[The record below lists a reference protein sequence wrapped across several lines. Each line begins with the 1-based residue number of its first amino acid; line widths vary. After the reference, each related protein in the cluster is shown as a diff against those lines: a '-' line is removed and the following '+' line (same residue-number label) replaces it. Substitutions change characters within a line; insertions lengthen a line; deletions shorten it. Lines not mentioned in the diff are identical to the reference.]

1 MDNSNRADRRR
12 NVFDI
17 VADLGFLDRKPLPRA
32 EPPPN
37 AAPTTTAPTA
47 AASVTATPP
56 APLTLVKPAVPAP
69 AQTLAAAAQP
79 RTDGPHFELAQ
90 TLTEAQQRAAEQ
102 RMAAERL
109 LHEAVELERR
119 LADEAA
125 QARAANEQALG
136 QELAVALEEAR
147 AAERDAAEHA
157 GICTKNF
164 ERIATQKAQAEAL
177 QADDRTTR
185 RTAADDIAAAE
196 ARLAEARRR
205 LEVAESAC
213 SESDRRFN
221 DACAAEDAARAEATM
236 ASQVLAD
243 HGAAREAMEQQLR
256 GIQERAAAFSGSVPS
271 LATVEQLRA
280 LESRGALPADA
291 ATRMAERRAA
301 DAAKRIAERRAADEQ
316 RGAAS

>member
-1 MDNSNRADRRR
+1 VETLVDNSNRADRRR

-17 VADLGFLDRKPLPRA
+17 VADLGFLDRKPVPPRP
-32 EPPPN
+32 EPPPD
-37 AAPTTTAPTA
+37 AAPA
-47 AASVTATPP
+47 AAAPAVAAPP
-56 APLTLVKPAVPAP
+56 SLTLVKPPASAEAPAVP
-69 AQTLAAAAQP
+69 QP
-79 RTDGPHFELAQ
+79 HTAGPHFELAQ

-102 RMAAERL
+102 RMAAEKL
-109 LHEAVELERR
+109 LQEALELERR

-136 QELAVALEEAR
+136 QELALALEEAR

-177 QADDRTTR
+177 QADDRTAR
-185 RTAADDIAAAE
+185 RTAADDVAATE

-205 LEVAESAC
+205 LEVAEAAC

-221 DACAAEDAARAEATM
+221 DMSAAEEAARAETAT
-236 ASQVLAD
+236 ASHALAD
-243 HGAAREAMEQQLR
+243 RRAAREAMEQQLN
-256 GIQERAAAFSGSVPS
+256 GIHERAAAFTGSVPS
-271 LATVEQLRA
+271 LATVERLRA
-280 LESRGALPADA
+280 LETRGTLPNDA
-291 ATRMAERRAA
+291 AARIAERRAA
-301 DAAKRIAERRAADEQ
+301 DAAKRIAERREADAQ

>member
-32 EPPPN
+32 EPPFD
-37 AAPTTTAPTA
+37 ARAADAPTATAPTA
-47 AASVTATPP
+47 ATPP
-56 APLTLVKPAVPAP
+56 PPLTLVKPAVPAP
-69 AQTLAAAAQP
+69 VPAAAVAQP
-79 RTDGPHFELAQ
+79 PTDGPHFELAQ
-90 TLTEAQQRAAEQ
+90 TLTDAQQRAAEQ

-109 LHEAVELERR
+109 LHEALELERR

-177 QADDRTTR
+177 QADDRNAR
-185 RTAADDIAAAE
+185 RTAADDVAASE

-221 DACAAEDAARAEATM
+221 DAAAAEDAARTEATT

-243 HGAAREAMEQQLR
+243 HGAAREAMEQRLR
-256 GIQERAAAFSGSVPS
+256 GIQERAAAFTGSVPS
-271 LATVEQLRA
+271 LATVEQLRT
-280 LESRGALPADA
+280 LETRGALPSDA
-291 ATRMAERRAA
+291 ATRIAERRAA
-301 DAAKRIAERRAADEQ
+301 DAAKRIADRRAADAQ